1 MKERLMVRGK
11 RHWVADK
18 DGKVLLG
25 NYDTYQD
32 AREALAEMERSDKEK
47 GIYGIDLLGYRYTGD
62 AAALNRTFVAAMK
75 EHDIPVCIAGSV
87 DSYQRLDEVKRTGAW
102 SFTVGSAIFEN
113 RFDGTFAEQID
124 KIYDYMQK
132 PV

>member
-1 MKERLMVRGK
+1 
-11 RHWVADK
+11 
-18 DGKVLLG
+18 
-25 NYDTYQD
+25 
-32 AREALAEMERSDKEK
+32 
-47 GIYGIDLLGYRYTGD
+47 
-62 AAALNRTFVAAMK
+62 MK

-87 DSYQRLDEVKRTGAW
+87 DSYQRLDEVKKTGAW
-102 SFTVGSAIFEN
+102 SFTVGSALFEN

>member
-1 MKERLMVRGK
+1 MVRGK

-47 GIYGIDLLGYRYTGD
+47 GIYVARFYTVVDGFLSTLRLKGYTAIEDIHLCADL
-62 AAALNRTFVAAMK
+62 
-75 EHDIPVCIAGSV
+75 
-87 DSYQRLDEVKRTGAW
+87 
-102 SFTVGSAIFEN
+102 
-113 RFDGTFAEQID
+113 
-124 KIYDYMQK
+124 
-132 PV
+132 